1 MPFTGGHMLWI
12 ILLLGVALIV
22 FGPKRLPEI
31 GSGFGRA
38 IREFKVG
45 VSEVHNAT
53 SQPPSGPSA
62 QVLPA
67 ATVASD
73 VRPAPTASPSPAV
86 ETLPS
91 GGARPTV

>member
-45 VSEVHNAT
+45 ISEVH
-53 SQPPSGPSA
+53 SGVGESPSA
-62 QVLPA
+62 QVLPP
-67 ATVASD
+67 TSVASG
-73 VRPAPTASPSPAV
+73 VQASGTVPTSPAV
-86 ETLPS
+86 EPLAS
-91 GGARPTV
+91 GGTRPTA